1 MLNGLFTLMDI
12 SNATLILMVKRNLEV
27 NSFLEVE
34 IITVVEAVTL

>member
-1 MLNGLFTLMDI
+1 MFNGLFTLMDI

-34 IITVVEAVTL
+34 LIIVVEAVTL